1 MLWQNEKT
9 HFFVTSSMSE
19 QQIHNWASL
28 CHQSPCRKIHFLWK
42 LWHLS
47 TTARHVKD
55 LWHCWSK
62 EAHEHIG
69 FHPNQM
75 WTPHD
80 ACTYQWSGT
89 KCKDWKYD
97 WLRHPHKH
105 QILALLFIL
114 YLAFAVK
121 PLPPVI
127 SAIDYHRL
135 FWSLLDWIINWD
147 VHEITIDWKFA
158 DDISFLRSEELKI
171 NQVEREIPA
180 MLLTKGLHVNGSKT
194 EKYHI
199 QRSGEDAW
207 KKCKYLGSLLFTD
220 KDIKREKGLI
230 IDSYK
235 TFESIF
241 SGKHV
246 SEKVKIRVF
255 AICIQNI
262 FMYNSE
268 LWTLT
273 LILENS
279 IDMFQRKLLKRIIN
293 VKWSRTICNKDLY
306 ARTKMK
312 PWSITIQ
319 MGRLTWFGHL
329 MLLPAETLSKST

>member
-1 MLWQNEKT
+1 MRPTIL
-9 HFFVTSSMSE
+9 
-19 QQIHNWASL
+19 L
-28 CHQSPCRKIHFLWK
+28 SPLRKIVAISPIDRCCDRMKKHISLSQAACQSNR
-42 LWHLS
+42 S
-47 TTARHVKD
+47 TTEQVFFIKVLAEKSISSENYDIFLLLLDMSKAFDVVDQKKLMNILGSILIKCELHMMHVLINDVILNVK
-55 LWHCWSK
+55 
-62 EAHEHIG
+62 IG
-69 FHPNQM
+69 NM
-75 WTPHD
+75 T
-80 ACTYQWSGT
+80 
-89 KCKDWKYD
+89 DWD
-97 WLRHPHKH
+97 IHTNIR
-105 QILALLFIL
+105 ILTLLFIL

-135 FWSLLDWIINWD
+135 FWSLLDWIINRD
-147 VHEITIDWKFA
+147 VHKITIDWKYA
-158 DDISFLRSEELKI
+158 DDISFLRSEESKI

-207 KKCKYLGSLLFTD
+207 KKCKYLGSLLDTD

-262 FMYNSE
+262 FMYNS
-268 LWTLT
+268 
-273 LILENS
+273 
-279 IDMFQRKLLKRIIN
+279 
-293 VKWSRTICNKDLY
+293 DL
-306 ARTKMK
+306 
-312 PWSITIQ
+312 
-319 MGRLTWFGHL
+319 
-329 MLLPAETLSKST
+329 